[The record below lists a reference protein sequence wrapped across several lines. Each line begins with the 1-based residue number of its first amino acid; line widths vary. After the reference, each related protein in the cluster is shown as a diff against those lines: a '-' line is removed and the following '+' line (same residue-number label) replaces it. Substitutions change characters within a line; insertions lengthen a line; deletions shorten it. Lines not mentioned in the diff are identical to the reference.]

1 MKPVCKLYT
10 IAADSQSISNLV
22 YLTWIKMHGL
32 FAFYKQLQGVARGDI
47 NGYTINVYGKYL
59 CSYVWKN

>member
-1 MKPVCKLYT
+1 
-10 IAADSQSISNLV
+10 
-22 YLTWIKMHGL
+22 MHGL